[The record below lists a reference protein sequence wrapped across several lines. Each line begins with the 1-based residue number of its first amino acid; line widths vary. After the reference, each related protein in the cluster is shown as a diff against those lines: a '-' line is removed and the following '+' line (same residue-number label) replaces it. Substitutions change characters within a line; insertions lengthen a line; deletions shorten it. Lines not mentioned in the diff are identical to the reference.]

1 MQQPAKLNYKVYQGS
16 TFQEIYR
23 WESGTKIYTPITSIT
38 KTAPCEI
45 ITTTASNVPVGWRF
59 RVTGAGGMK
68 EINTNDSAYYIS
80 TEVNG
85 TSIKIN
91 SVNSTQFT
99 TYTSGGILEYNQP
112 VSLIGYQARMQIRET
127 VESST
132 ILYEATT
139 QGGQIVLD
147 NTQKTITLTIPASA
161 TQNFTFETAVY
172 SVELFNGPGQV
183 VPFLTGNLVLVP
195 EVTR

>member
-23 WESGTKIYTPITSIT
+23 WESSTKVYTPITSIT
-38 KTAPCEI
+38 KTAPCQI
-45 ITTTASNVPVGWRF
+45 ITSSATNIPVGWRF

-68 EINTNDSAYYIS
+68 EINTSDTNYYIP
-80 TEVNG
+80 TEVSG
-85 TSIKIN
+85 TTITIN
-91 SVNSTQFT
+91 SINSTQFAA
-99 TYTSGGILEYNQP
+99 YTSGGILEYNQP
-112 VSLIGYQARMQIRET
+112 VNLIGYQARMQIRET

-132 ILYEATT
+132 IIYEATT
-139 QGGQIVLD
+139 QGGQILLD
-147 NTQKTITLTIPASA
+147 NIQKTITLTIPASA
-161 TQNFTFETAVY
+161 TQQFTFETAVY

-183 VPFLTGNLVLVP
+183 VPFLAGNLVLIP